1 VRKSAN
7 WLKTTL
13 VTAAWTASRKKGSYL
28 QALFH
33 RPRAGRGA
41 KNAVVAVA
49 ASMLTAAY
57 FMLRDGVEFRDLG
70 SRHCDGAIRSRPSTD
85 SSSDSPTSAATSKC
99 GGMGPRRAS

>member
-1 VRKSAN
+1 MP
-7 WLKTTL
+7 LKTTL

-33 RPRAGRGA
+33 RLRARRGA
-41 KNAVVAVA
+41 KKAIVAVA

-70 SRHCDGAIRSRPSTD
+70 PQHFDRRDQVKTINRLVKRLTD
-85 SSSDSPTSAATSKC
+85 LGCAVEVRKHDVA
-99 GGMGPRRAS
+99 